1 MSYIL
6 NALRKS
12 ERERQAMQPDTVTN
26 RITVE
31 QTSERQSLTKI
42 VLVLVGLNVAILA
55 YFLSI
60 APQPTEDK
68 QQPVTGAEK
77 PMPMLAR
84 GNPPLPADGPPKPA
98 RIYPVPKLEQAR
110 NPTPIPEKP
119 AKSPKPPVEPIES
132 VQRVKPPVA
141 LPQPVK
147 PLAAVI
153 TEPQPASKPVAEPV
167 SSLPPK
173 PVAEPSELA
182 AKKPEPVRAAPAQSN
197 IPTVADLPPE
207 IRQSLPSL
215 PINVFSYSSSP
226 AERFVMIDMIK
237 YVPGQTIKNE
247 LELKEIVEDGIIV
260 RYEGRVFKIN
270 R

>member
-12 ERERQAMQPDTVTN
+12 ERERQAMQPDTVTD
-26 RITVE
+26 RIIVE
-31 QTSERQSLTKI
+31 QTPERQSLTKI

-110 NPTPIPEKP
+110 SLTPIPEKP

-132 VQRVKPPVA
+132 VQRVKPP
-141 LPQPVK
+141 
-147 PLAAVI
+147 AAVI
-153 TEPQPASKPVAEPV
+153 TEAQPASKPVAEPEPL

-173 PVAEPSELA
+173 HVAEPSELA

-197 IPTVADLPPE
+197 IPTVQDLPPE